1 MSKRIPS
8 LEGRLGYRLRRLVAV
23 FRASMQAALRTT
35 GISPPQYTTMVAL
48 STHPGSSN
56 ATLARICFVTP
67 QTMNEI
73 IQGLELA
80 SLVERVE
87 ADTDRREIAL
97 QLTDEGR
104 RRMAA
109 GYKQILDLEAAALAP
124 IAEGER
130 GSFLEHL
137 DVVAATLEAGQEDE
151 KRASR
156 KPVAGSYKRRAR

>member
-1 MSKRIPS
+1 MAKQTPT
-8 LEGRLGYRLRRLVAV
+8 LEGRLGYRLRRLVSA
-23 FRASMQAALRTT
+23 FRACMDAALRGT

-48 STHPGSSN
+48 ATHPGSSN

-73 IQGLELA
+73 IRGLELA

-87 ADTDRREIAL
+87 ADGDRREIAL

-104 RRMAA
+104 QRMAA
-109 GYKQILDLEAAALAP
+109 GYKQILELEAAALAP

-130 GSFLEHL
+130 GAFLEHL
-137 DVVAATLEAGQEDE
+137 DLVAATLEAGQGE
-151 KRASR
+151 KDTAR
-156 KPVAGSYKRRAR
+156 KPLTDIRKRRAR

>member
-1 MSKRIPS
+1 MH
-8 LEGRLGYRLRRLVAV
+8 
-23 FRASMQAALRTT
+23 AALRGT

-56 ATLARICFVTP
+56 ATLARACFVTP

-87 ADTDRREIAL
+87 ADADRRAIAL

-109 GYKQILDLEAAALAP
+109 GYKQILALEAAALAP

-130 GSFLEHL
+130 GAFLEHL
-137 DVVAATLEAGQEDE
+137 DVVAATLEAGQDE
-151 KRASR
+151 KRAPQR
-156 KPVAGSYKRRAR
+156 PVAGSYKRRAR